1 MSTTLAPLK
10 SAEHDLIGRAQ
21 LGDRDA
27 FGELVRMHYQGAVNV
42 VYRLCGDI
50 HLAEDVAQ
58 ETFLKVWDKL
68 HTYKPVGSFRGWVY
82 RIAANAALDI
92 LRKKREEV
100 DMESVT
106 LSSPSSGV
114 EQTVIRGQQAK
125 VVRQAVLSLPPA
137 SRAVLVLREYEGLTY
152 QEIADSL
159 EIPIGTVM
167 SRLAYARGVLKKLLA
182 NQLEEA

>member
-10 SAEHDLIGRAQ
+10 IAEHDLIEKAQ

-27 FGELVRMHYQGAVNV
+27 FSELVLMHYQGAINV
-42 VYRLCGDI
+42 VYRLSGDI

-68 HTYKPVGSFRGWVY
+68 YTYKPVGSFRSWVY

-100 DMESVT
+100 DMDSVT
-106 LSSPSSGV
+106 LSSPGSGV

-167 SRLAYARGVLKKLLA
+167 SRLAYARGALKQLLA
-182 NQLEEA
+182 RQMEEA